1 MIFQFLTKIID
12 RSGHGKMRQMRQLKK
27 GGDIVSF
34 LLNIRFIICAFRQ
47 IDFILLNQIGLV
59 LEGSPSTEIFL

>member
-1 MIFQFLTKIID
+1 
-12 RSGHGKMRQMRQLKK
+12 MRQLKK

-59 LEGSPSTEIFL
+59 LGGSPSTEIFL